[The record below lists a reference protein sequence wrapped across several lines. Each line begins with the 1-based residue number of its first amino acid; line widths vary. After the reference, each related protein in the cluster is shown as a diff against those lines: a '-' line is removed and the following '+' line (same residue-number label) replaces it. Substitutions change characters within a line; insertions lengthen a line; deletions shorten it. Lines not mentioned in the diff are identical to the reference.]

1 MNKPIEFSV
10 APESDRSTPSTGL
23 VAQSIRS
30 SYWKGVAFCVMAT
43 VLMGIMFP
51 VMTSALVHVD
61 PFTFTSLRYLI
72 AGAAFLALLLVK
84 EGKGALKANGESFAL
99 AWLLGSVGFC
109 GFGSFVFLGQQL
121 AGREGAL
128 TASIMMATQPMMG
141 LLVNSIVRKHRP
153 PFYSFLFILMSFA
166 GVSLVVTKGDVA
178 AVLREPQHYSANAL
192 IVLGALCW
200 VIYTFSASHFKR
212 WSALKY
218 TTLTTW
224 LGLTTIIGLN
234 LVLFALH
241 VVRVPSTTALHAI
254 VPHLLYMGPIAGFI
268 AILFWNMG
276 NKILTPLNGVLF
288 MDVLPVTT
296 FIVSSLTGVV
306 PGHWQIAGACMTGA
320 ALIFNNIY
328 LRRQPGKPALQR

>member
-1 MNKPIEFSV
+1 MNKSLEFSAV
-10 APESDRSTPSTGL
+10 PASSRDSQSVGL
-23 VAQSIRS
+23 VAQSIRG
-30 SYWKGVAFCVMAT
+30 SYWKGVVFCVLAT
-43 VLMGIMFP
+43 ILMGIMFP
-51 VMTSALVHVD
+51 VMTSALVYID

-72 AGAAFLALLLVK
+72 AGTAFLVLLKIK
-84 EGKGALKANGESFAL
+84 EGKGALKANGESLAL

-141 LLVNSIVRKHRP
+141 LLVNAIVRKRRP

-166 GVSLVVTKGDVA
+166 GVSLVVTKGNVA

-200 VIYTFSASHFKR
+200 VIYTFGASHFKS

-218 TTLTTW
+218 TTMTTW
-224 LGLTTIIGLN
+224 LGLTTIISLN
-234 LVLFALH
+234 VLLFALH
-241 VVRVPSTTALHAI
+241 AVPVPSATALRAI

-276 NKILTPLNGVLF
+276 NRILTPLNGVLF

-296 FIVSSLTGVV
+296 FVVSSLTGVV
-306 PGHWQIAGACMTGA
+306 PGHWQIAGACTTGA

-328 LRRQPGKPALQR
+328 LRRQARRAVLQK